1 MVKLVDT
8 LDLGSSALRCEGSSP
23 FIRTLERMTTVKRNS
38 LIIVIRFIFLVKIY
52 KNL

>member
-1 MVKLVDT
+1 
-8 LDLGSSALRCEGSSP
+8 
-23 FIRTLERMTTVKRNS
+23 MTTVKRNS